1 MTGAIFSA
9 GNNLA
14 LIANGSK
21 ALDQGNI
28 TVTGATVAAGTG
40 QASLIA
46 NNDIAI
52 QNATTEHSQLAES
65 YSSSK
70 SFLGK
75 KSTQRSDS
83 SQSTEVNGSNIIGN
97 TVLVQAGND
106 ATIRAS
112 ELNAVNDAQ
121 INAGRDVNITTAQ
134 ESTSA
139 SSFLEQKKSGLSA
152 SLGQISIGKSAQDQT
167 QALQSTT
174 QVGNT
179 ISAANVRVTAGRDA
193 TITASAILADRDI
206 NVSAGRDINLNAATD
221 TQTTQAQAH
230 SSSTVIGL
238 APTGLSGRFTQFGQN
253 SASQD
258 GNSVNTSQSTSL
270 LSANSGNLTL
280 AAGTD
285 AQYRGTGQGN
295 VTSQGADLLAKEK
308 VSITG
313 NAVDLQAAQF
323 NSTSASHA
331 ESKSVTLGSQLTG
344 VIGGAVTRVGDML
357 EEASDTSNS
366 RLQGALLLKSGY
378 DAYKLTQGLEGSTE
392 AGDATSPLEATGS
405 GIGVS
410 ASISATKSRQDATQ
424 SSTIN
429 RGTNIQAQTHRH
441 RGSGRRHHC
450 DGCQAASA
458 GHQPGRCAQRQPEG
472 RAEHHAAPIQQFGQ
486 QRRPRRHPLL
496 RRRPE
501 RPELPGQRQ
510 PEQGSMRTAAKQ
522 ATTTPWS
529 RQPAT

>member
-1 MTGAIFSA
+1 MTAGGVITSDAVQTGYTLNIPLGGGGSQGRSSYYNAAATTQQVTTLDAGKAVTIAAIGDANFKGTNVTAGTNLAVQARNIVIEAAKDSLSIDQQGVNRKGYERVAQADEALTGAIFSA

-83 SQSTEVNGSNIIGN
+83 SQTTEVNGSNIIGN

-139 SSFLEQKKSGLSA
+139 SSFFEQKKSGLSA

-174 QVGNT
+174 QVGST
-179 ISAANVRVTAGRDA
+179 ISGANVRVTAGRDA
-193 TITASAILADRDI
+193 TITASAML
-206 NVSAGRDINLNAATD
+206 GR
-221 TQTTQAQAH
+221 
-230 SSSTVIGL
+230 
-238 APTGLSGRFTQFGQN
+238 
-253 SASQD
+253 
-258 GNSVNTSQSTSL
+258 
-270 LSANSGNLTL
+270 
-280 AAGTD
+280 
-285 AQYRGTGQGN
+285 QGH
-295 VTSQGADLLAKEK
+295 QR
-308 VSITG
+308 
-313 NAVDLQAAQF
+313 Q
-323 NSTSASHA
+323 
-331 ESKSVTLGSQLTG
+331 
-344 VIGGAVTRVGDML
+344 RR
-357 EEASDTSNS
+357 S
-366 RLQGALLLKSGY
+366 RHQP
-378 DAYKLTQGLEGSTE
+378 E
-392 AGDATSPLEATGS
+392 
-405 GIGVS
+405 
-410 ASISATKSRQDATQ
+410 
-424 SSTIN
+424 
-429 RGTNIQAQTHRH
+429 
-441 RGSGRRHHC
+441 RRH
-450 DGCQAASA
+450 
-458 GHQPGRCAQRQPEG
+458 
-472 RAEHHAAPIQQFGQ
+472 
-486 QRRPRRHPLL
+486 
-496 RRRPE
+496 
-501 RPELPGQRQ
+501 
-510 PEQGSMRTAAKQ
+510 
-522 ATTTPWS
+522 
-529 RQPAT
+529 